1 MELAPLIAALS
12 QPRAYPDPV
21 DVVEVRQ
28 THISVA
34 LLAGRWVYKIKKP
47 LRLGF
52 LDYSTLERRRHF
64 CEEEVR
70 INRRLAPAVYV
81 GVVAVAEQDGLVRVE
96 GPGAVV
102 EWAVKMVRLPAEATL
117 RACLERGEVGPDR
130 LVAVAVARHLAAFH
144 ARAERSPA
152 IAGSARFAAVARN
165 ARDNFTEAADND
177 QVRTTVS
184 RAVFERLKM
193 LTEAALERLHDTI
206 EARAARGVPCDT
218 HGDLRLDHVYLL
230 PRDAGAA
237 PEIVIIDA
245 IEFNERFRHADP
257 VADMAFLVMDLEA
270 AGAHGLASAFADA
283 YFEASGDFE
292 GQDLL
297 PFYTAY
303 RAAVRGK
310 VEGLKSAAP
319 EVAADDRTRA
329 EQKARARW
337 LLALGA
343 LEAAPLRPCLLLVGG
358 LPGTGK
364 STLARGLAERAGFTV
379 IRSDLVRKELA
390 DVSAAASGSSAF
402 GHGIY
407 TPEWTDRTYTECLR
421 RAGAELFEGR
431 RVLVDA
437 TFAAEAR
444 RRLFLDAARGWGV
457 PGMLLVC
464 RADEAVIEK
473 RLRDRKDDA
482 SDADWAI
489 YQQAASEW
497 EPLGPETQAHEHTIV
512 TNEDP
517 GAAQAQALA
526 ALRARG
532 LWTDIKPG

>member
-47 LRLGF
+47 LRLSF
-52 LDYSTLERRRHF
+52 LDYSTLERRRRF
-64 CEEEVR
+64 CAEEVR
-70 INRRLAPAVYV
+70 LNRRLAPAVYI
-81 GVVAVAEQDGLVRVE
+81 GVVAVAESDGAVRVE
-96 GPGAVV
+96 GQGEVV
-102 EWAVKMVRLPAEATL
+102 EWAVKMVRLSAEATL
-117 RACLERGEVGPDR
+117 RAGLERGEVGPDR
-130 LVAVAVARHLAAFH
+130 LAEVARHLAAFH
-144 ARAERSPA
+144 ARAERSAA
-152 IAGSARFAAVARN
+152 ISESGRFAAVARN
-165 ARDNFTEAADND
+165 ARENFTEAAD
-177 QVRTTVS
+177 QVGTTAS
-184 RAVFERLKM
+184 RAVFERLRM
-193 LTEAALERLHDTI
+193 LTEAALGRLHDTI

-230 PRDAGAA
+230 LRDAGAA
-237 PEIVIIDA
+237 REIVIIDC

-270 AGAHGLASAFADA
+270 AGHHGLASAFADA
-283 YFEASGDFE
+283 YFQASGDFD
-292 GQDLL
+292 GRDLL

-329 EQKARARW
+329 GQKSRARW

-343 LEAAPLRPCLLLVGG
+343 LEAAPQRPCLLLVGG

-364 STLARGLAERAGFTV
+364 STLAGGLAERAGFTV
-379 IRSDLVRKELA
+379 IRSDPVRKELA
-390 DVSAAASGSSAF
+390 GIPAATAASGPSAF
-402 GHGIY
+402 GQGIY
-407 TPEWTDRTYTECLR
+407 TPEWTDRTYAECLR
-421 RAGAELFEGR
+421 RAEAELFEGG

-437 TFAAEAR
+437 SFAAEVR
-444 RRLFLDAARGWGV
+444 RRRFLDAAREWGV
-457 PGMLLVC
+457 PGILLVC
-464 RADEAVIEK
+464 QADEADVEK
-473 RLRDRKDDA
+473 RLRERKDDA
-482 SDADWAI
+482 SDADWSI
-489 YQQAASEW
+489 YQQALAEW
-497 EPLGPETQAHEHTIV
+497 EPLGPATQTQAQVIV
-512 TNEDP
+512 TNDGP
-517 GAAQAQALA
+517 DAAEEQALE

-532 LWTDIKPG
+532 LW